1 MKIRTDFV
9 TNSSSFISAEIVI
22 DNPVLLGILQ
32 KYKDIGLFGNHKPIF
47 GIGAY
52 ETVDEDF
59 GYSGPQN
66 SIDFNNLTKTPAF
79 FFFEHQSEDPPNGIG
94 IGVQKWPN
102 KLENV
107 LKNIIE
113 IINDYRAREFLDTK
127 IRRDLIMEL
136 KKREL
141 EILPAYSYVHWWS
154 GGWGDEMEY
163 HVLYTYD
170 PINGSTFEGEGG
182 RFDMDTYEMM
192 AEWEDGDEEE

>member
-1 MKIRTDFV
+1 
-9 TNSSSFISAEIVI
+9 
-22 DNPVLLGILQ
+22 
-32 KYKDIGLFGNHKPIF
+32 
-47 GIGAY
+47 
-52 ETVDEDF
+52 
-59 GYSGPQN
+59 
-66 SIDFNNLTKTPAF
+66 
-79 FFFEHQSEDPPNGIG
+79 
-94 IGVQKWPN
+94 
-102 KLENV
+102 
-107 LKNIIE
+107 
-113 IINDYRAREFLDTK
+113 
-127 IRRDLIMEL
+127 MEL